1 MPSSSATIRSRA
13 AGVVTNPVQL
23 KRVVCVD
30 DNAFVLR
37 ILGWYLETRGFVALL
52 YSNGKEALDVIAK
65 GNADAVVLDYHM
77 PEMNGGEL
85 AAAIRSLSP
94 TVPILMF
101 SGDTDIPAH
110 TLALVDSFVQKG
122 QPNGFPAVA
131 DFVDSLRQR
140 HQRTISGRSNARS
153 LAAARRR
160 RSLAAA

>member
-1 MPSSSATIRSRA
+1 MRGRA
-13 AGVVTNPVQL
+13 GGIVTNPVHL
-23 KRVVCVD
+23 KRVLCVD

-77 PEMNGGEL
+77 PEMDGAEL

-94 TVPILMF
+94 TVPMLMF
-101 SGDTDIPAH
+101 SGDTDIPAP

-122 QPNGFPAVA
+122 QPNGFPAIV
-131 DFVDSLRQR
+131 DFVDSLRRRQPR
-140 HQRTISGRSNARS
+140 KIAERCNARS
-153 LAAARRR
+153 LARPASRRR
-160 RSLAAA
+160 AAIA

>member
-1 MPSSSATIRSRA
+1 MRSR
-13 AGVVTNPVQL
+13 GLVTNPVQL

-37 ILGWYLETRGFVALL
+37 ILGWYLEMRGFVASL

-101 SGDTDIPAH
+101 SGDTDIPAP
-110 TLALVDSFVQKG
+110 TLALVDRFVQKG

-131 DFVDSLRQR
+131 DFVDSLRRKQQNVSER
-140 HQRTISGRSNARS
+140 CNARS
-153 LAAARRR
+153 LARPAPRRR
-160 RSLAAA
+160 AVAAYQAS